1 MRQWR
6 IFVPVFAAI
15 LAVVVIAVRPRTSA
29 EPDPSV
35 IRIGAVFPLSGPA
48 GSQGEEEF
56 DSVKLAAEFVNA
68 SGGIHGRRLVFD
80 VRDVTTSEQ
89 VASAVASLAA
99 DRVDLI
105 VGGYSSD
112 ISIPAAYDSAQA
124 HLVYWEAG
132 AEADQVTGQ
141 GFPTVFR
148 VGATGSQL
156 GDNSARF
163 LVTQL
168 APRMRTSPSAI
179 RASLVTAED
188 SYATSVSDA
197 VVGTLRADHVP
208 LVSVSRYD
216 AYRPA
221 WGPILARLRAAHPDV
236 VFLTSHVADG
246 MAFRRAFLAAHLH
259 ARVFIGTTMAQC
271 TPGFASLGQSS
282 VGVFAS
288 DRPGGDGFDP
298 QELPPSGRALYDRLA
313 SAWTQLYHRTPDD
326 QEALSGFSAGWVLF
340 HYVLPMTRGPLTTS
354 AIAAAARKVN
364 LPRGALP
371 NGAGVRFATS
381 GHMLGQNLRAA
392 AVIWQWQSPGHYAV
406 VWPAAYADGQIMMT
420 IHAGAATPQ
429 QSNWS

>member
-1 MRQWR
+1 MRHWR
-6 IFVPVFAAI
+6 ILVPLFAAV
-15 LAVVVIAVRPRTSA
+15 LAVVVIVFGSKRSA
-29 EPDPSV
+29 GSSSAV
-35 IRIGAVFPLSGPA
+35 IRIGAVFPLTGPA
-48 GSQGEEEF
+48 ASQGKEEF
-56 DSVKLAAEFVNA
+56 AAFRLAADFVN
-68 SGGIHGRRLVFD
+68 STGGIQGRRIVFD
-80 VRDVTTSEQ
+80 VRDVPTSER
-89 VASAVASLAA
+89 VASAVSSLAA
-99 DRVDLI
+99 DRVALI

-112 ISIPAAYDSAQA
+112 ISIPAAYDSAKA

-132 AEADQVTGQ
+132 AEADEVTGQ
-141 GFPTVFR
+141 GLPTVFR

-168 APRMRTSPSAI
+168 APLMHTAPSAI

-197 VVGTLRADHVP
+197 VVHNLRANRVP
-208 LVSVSRYD
+208 IVSVSRYD

-246 MAFRRAFLAAHLH
+246 MAFRHAFLAAHLH

-271 TPGFASLGQSS
+271 SPGFASLGQAA

-288 DRPGGDGFDP
+288 DRPGGDGFNP
-298 QELPPSGRALYDRLA
+298 QDLAPGGKALYNRLA
-313 SAWTQLYHRTPDD
+313 VAWTRLYHRQPDD
-326 QEALSGFSAGWVLF
+326 EEALSGFSAGWVLF
-340 HYVLPMTRGPLTTS
+340 RYVLPALHGDLATS
-354 AIAAAARKVN
+354 AIAAAARRVD

-381 GHMLGQNLRAA
+381 GRMLGQNLRAS

-406 VWPAAYADGQIMMT
+406 VWPAAYADGHIMMT
-420 IHAGAATPQ
+420 IHAGQPPARST
-429 QSNWS
+429 WS

>member
-1 MRQWR
+1 MRDWR
-6 IFVPVFAAI
+6 ILVAVFAAI
-15 LAVVVIAVRPRTSA
+15 LAVLVVAIRSKSSPGS
-29 EPDPSV
+29 DPSV

-48 GSQGEEEF
+48 ASQGKEEF
-56 DSVKLAAEFVNA
+56 DSFRLAADFVNA
-68 SGGIHGRRLVFD
+68 SGGIHGRRIVFD
-80 VRDVTTSEQ
+80 ERDVPTSEQ

-99 DRVDLI
+99 DRVALI

-141 GFPTVFR
+141 GLPTVFR

-168 APRMRTSPSAI
+168 VPRMHTSPPAI

-197 VVGTLRADHVP
+197 VMANLRANHVP
-208 LVSVSRYD
+208 IVSVSRYD
-216 AYRPA
+216 AYRPD
-221 WGPILARLRAAHPDV
+221 WEPILARLRAAHPDV

-246 MAFRRAFLAAHLH
+246 MAFRRAFLAAHLN

-271 TPGFASLGQSS
+271 TPGFASLGQAA

-298 QELPPSGRALYDRLA
+298 QDLPPSGRALYNRLA
-313 SAWTQLYHRTPDD
+313 GAWTRLYHRTPHDE
-326 QEALSGFSAGWVLF
+326 EALSGFSAGWVLF
-340 HYVLPMTRGPLTTS
+340 HYVLPMVRGDLATP
-354 AIAAAARKVN
+354 AIAAAARRVD

-381 GHMLGQNLRAA
+381 GDMVGQNLRAS

-406 VWPAAYADGQIMMT
+406 VWPAAYADGHILMT
-420 IHAGAATPQ
+420 IHFGPRPA
-429 QSNWS
+429 QSTWS